1 MGVLFLPCGFLLL
14 GCADLHGVLP
24 LLSCSVV
31 SDSSWPF
38 GLSSTRLLC
47 PWEFSGKPAGVGCH
61 FPPLG
66 DLPDPVIE
74 PSSST
79 SPALHVDYL
88 LAEPFGDARVIAWK
102 RIIRALITK
111 TVLSLWKFEEFR
123 GYLLGTGNKG
133 QSNSLLYSRATP
145 KHSNGKKN
153 QKVRASRGRNWSHT
167 KVCILYDINILNSNI
182 CC

>member
-1 MGVLFLPCGFLLL
+1 M
-14 GCADLHGVLP
+14 
-24 LLSCSVV
+24 
-31 SDSSWPF
+31 
-38 GLSSTRLLC
+38 
-47 PWEFSGKPAGVGCH
+47 GCH
-61 FPPLG
+61 FPPPG

-79 SPALHVDYL
+79 SPALQVDYL
-88 LAEPFGDARVIAWK
+88 LAEPLGDARVIAWK

-123 GYLLGTGNKG
+123 GYLLGTGNGNPLQYSCLENPMDGGAWWATVHGSQRVGHDWATSLSLLGTGDKG
-133 QSNSLLYSRATP
+133 QSNSLLYNRATP
-145 KHSNGKKN
+145 KHSNGEKKKN

-167 KVCILYDINILNSNI
+167 KVCISYDINILNSHN